1 MITRESSGYADALD
15 ELLAKNLPHK
25 YTSDPSYVLGETET
39 GVDLLAVV
47 ASTGP
52 AGEAAITDALVRLLG
67 NFGTHT
73 RAFVRAL
80 PEAKR

>member
-1 MITRESSGYADALD
+1 M
-15 ELLAKNLPHK
+15 
-25 YTSDPSYVLGETET
+25 LGETET
-39 GVDLLAVV
+39 GVDLLTVV

-52 AGEAAITDALVRLLG
+52 AGEAAITDSLVRLLG

-73 RAFVRAL
+73 RTFVRAL

>member
-1 MITRESSGYADALD
+1 M
-15 ELLAKNLPHK
+15 
-25 YTSDPSYVLGETET
+25 LGETET

-52 AGEAAITDALVRLLG
+52 AGEAAITDSLVRLLG

-73 RAFVRAL
+73 RAFVRSL
-80 PEAKR
+80 PEPTR